1 MGRRRIAAR
10 AMVRAVLSGSLGR
23 RRARVAYDT
32 ASASRELMWNSIRR
46 RLYPSFWRRALRDR
60 RRGVLRYAIHG
71 EFGDALLALP
81 FLYDKRRQCPQRR
94 LEVLIKSSASGTVH
108 RSTDDA
114 FSEGRLRLMATSS
127 GGSVNFLAE
136 FWSRASFV
144 DSVQEGDVEDPQHH
158 YWQPQPAIGLRGHT
172 VGPADY
178 RPFLDGM
185 FTEEDRREAQEIWA
199 RSERPIRV
207 VVHLRRAAEHIAA
220 LIDELDGS
228 ELGASV
234 VVAILGSRGHE
245 TIPDLSCDRV
255 ELLDLTDNY
264 EKGISIMPL
273 LQTVRMA
280 DLFIGGRGGF
290 ELFALVAGVPAI
302 TVFGEDGWWERR
314 RLWPLRLWSENPLGV
329 FLESGDFEPKKA
341 FQAHV
346 GPWLAQ
352 RAEGGARVGVAGVD
366 RG

>member
-1 MGRRRIAAR
+1 MGRRRTAAR
-10 AMVRAVLSGSLGR
+10 AVVRASLSRSLGK

-32 ASASRELMWNSIRR
+32 VSASRELLWNSVRR

-60 RRGVLRYAIHG
+60 QNDVLRYAIHG

-81 FLYDKRRQCPQRR
+81 FLYSKRRQCPQRR
-94 LEVLIKSSASGTVH
+94 LEVLIKSSASGTVR
-108 RSTDDA
+108 RSADDA
-114 FSEGRLRLMATSS
+114 FSEGRLRLMAAPS

-136 FWSRASFV
+136 FWSQVGFV
-144 DSVQEGDVEDPQHH
+144 DGVQEGDVEDPRHH

-172 VGPADY
+172 VGPGDY
-178 RPFLDGM
+178 RPFLGGM
-185 FTEEDRREAQEIWA
+185 FTDEDRRAAQEIWA

-207 VVHLRRAAEHIAA
+207 AVHLRRSAEQIAA
-220 LIDELDGS
+220 LIDELDRS
-228 ELGASV
+228 EFGASV
-234 VVAILGSRGHE
+234 VVALLGSRGHE
-245 TIPDLSCDRV
+245 TIPNLSCNRV

-273 LQTVRMA
+273 LQTLRTA

-290 ELFALVAGVPAI
+290 ELFALVAAVPAI

-329 FLESGDFEPKKA
+329 FLESANFEPKKV
-341 FQAHV
+341 FQEHV
-346 GPWLAQ
+346 GSWLAL
-352 RAEGGARVGVAGVD
+352 RAEVSARRDVA
-366 RG
+366 